1 MWDDVSC
8 LWRQA
13 ISRVSVDSD
22 GESIKHCR
30 ECLLMPYTKSI
41 VSAVL
46 TLLVVVGVERPRI
59 LCVGLGGGSI
69 PAFLSAMM
77 PCDVDVVEVEPTV
90 LEAAKDLGFQPDGMK
105 LYLEDGAAF
114 VTSVVQGADKD
125 GVYDAVIVDAY
136 DADGN
141 VPVAL
146 TTSSA
151 FTKAASAELALCI
164 PSSVSSKP

>member
-1 MWDDVSC
+1 MVGC
-8 LWRQA
+8 ELQCQA
-13 ISRVSVDSD
+13 INKVSVDVD
-22 GESIKHCR
+22 GQSIKHCR

-77 PCDVDVVEVEPTV
+77 PCDVDVVEVEPIV
-90 LEAAKDLGFQPDGMK
+90 LEAGKDLGFEADGVK

-114 VTSVVQGADKD
+114 VTSVVQGEDKD
-125 GVYDAVIVDAY
+125 GIYDAVIVDAY

-141 VPVAL
+141 VPMAL

-151 FTKAASAELALCI
+151 FTNASSAELVSCI
-164 PSSVSSKP
+164 PSGLVMSSKP